1 MIRIGLTGGMGA
13 GKSSVARYLSQHNV
27 PVLDA
32 DQVARLVVAPGSPCL
47 ERIVQVFG
55 QQVLDQDGALRR
67 KVLGELVAGNPEL
80 RRQLEHITHPAI
92 RAEIV
97 GWLELQQ
104 ERGATKAVV
113 EAALMVETGSFR
125 QYDALV
131 VVSASPKT
139 RIGRIMRRDGLD
151 EGTASRWLAAQI
163 DDATREV
170 HADWVIRND
179 GDQAELAAMLD
190 REWPAFVARMEQRRS
205 PVPSLDL

>member
-1 MIRIGLTGGMGA
+1 VIRIGLTGGMGA

-32 DQVARLVVAPGSPCL
+32 DQVARSVVAPGSPCL

-55 QQVLDQDGALRR
+55 QEVVDQDGNLRR
-67 KVLGELVAGNPEL
+67 KVLGERVAGDPEL

-104 ERGATKAVV
+104 KRGAKAAVV

-125 QYDALV
+125 LYDALV
-131 VVSASPKT
+131 VVSASPQA
-139 RIGRIMRRDGLD
+139 RIARIVHRDALD
-151 EGTASRWLAAQI
+151 EGTARRWLAAQI
-163 DDATREV
+163 DDTTREA
-170 HADWVIRND
+170 HADWVIRNE
-179 GDQAELAAMLD
+179 GDQAELAAILD
-190 REWPAFVARMEQRRS
+190 RDWPAFIAKLEQRKRPNLIS
-205 PVPSLDL
+205 